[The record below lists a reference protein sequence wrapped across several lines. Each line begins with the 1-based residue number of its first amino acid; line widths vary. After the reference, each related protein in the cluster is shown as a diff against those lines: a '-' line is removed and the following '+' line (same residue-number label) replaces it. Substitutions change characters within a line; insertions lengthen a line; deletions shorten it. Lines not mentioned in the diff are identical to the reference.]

1 MNRVPSGW
9 WILPAIL
16 ISSVMWS
23 AIILAETIDPS
34 ITPTKTLNCDMPV
47 ERTDGTPLALNEIAQ
62 IRFYVSTDQATWQQ
76 AGTNTVCLQVYDLSD
91 VADGTYWYT
100 ADAVDTE
107 GRESIK
113 SPQAAELI
121 VKRLSPPAS
130 PTGLGWTD

>member
-1 MNRVPSGW
+1 MKRLVSGW
-9 WILPAIL
+9 WILPAIIL
-16 ISSVMWS
+16 SAIMWS
-23 AIILAETIDPS
+23 AILCAETIDPT
-34 ITPTKTLNCDMPV
+34 ITPTKTLTCDMPV

-62 IRFYVSTDQATWQQ
+62 VRFYVSTDRTTWQQ
-76 AGTNTVCLQVYDLSD
+76 AGSNTVCLQSYDLSG

-121 VKRLSPPAS
+121 VKRLSAPAPP
-130 PTGLGWTD
+130 LNFGWTD